1 MDAAKQEFLKEFGE
15 HYGYPN
21 TPKTIDQIRA
31 TEFNRLQDLVYL
43 DHAGATL
50 YSELQMESIFGDLT
64 SKVYGNPHSQSDS
77 SSATLEIVKDARQQG
92 LSFIQVLDYCN
103 ASPKDYKCIFT
114 FGATAALKLVGEAFP
129 WSCDST
135 FMYTME
141 NHNSVLGIREKV
153 LSNHSLQCAAVR
165 HNGILVCTITVQVIN
180 KFSLSI
186 SLTSFRYALGQ
197 GAASIAVDIE
207 ENEAPG
213 VSGENIAMKISPHQ
227 VQRRKVAGLLEG
239 KPDGH
244 VYNLF
249 AFPSECNFSGLRFDL
264 DLVKIIKEH
273 SSRDLGISS
282 VCKNG
287 QWMVL
292 IDAAK
297 GCATMP
303 PDLSKYP
310 ADFVSI
316 SFYKLFGYPT
326 GLGALIVRNDS
337 AKLLKKTYFSG
348 GTVAASIADIDFI
361 KRREGIEELF
371 EDGTVSFLSIASVR
385 HGFKILRSLTASAI
399 SRHTKSLALYTRKM
413 LLALRH
419 HNGSNV
425 CILYGHQS
433 SMELCYEMGPIV
445 SFNLKRPDGSWY
457 GYREVEKLASLSG
470 IQLRT
475 GCFCNPG
482 ACAKYLGLSHLDLLS
497 NTEAGHVCWDDHDV
511 INGKPTG
518 AVRVSFG
525 YMSTYEEAKKFIDF
539 VASSFVS
546 SQNDIC
552 HGNQLEGIEKGSPD
566 TGCHLKSITIY
577 PIKSC
582 GGFCSRS
589 WPLSKNALATSS
601 TTPFPVTSSSLSPP
615 RMDGFSLSTNIY
627 GQILGAKFI
636 VGWKEEEVQVR
647 RSGLG
652 RAAVA

>member
-1 MDAAKQEFLKEFGE
+1 ML
-15 HYGYPN
+15 
-21 TPKTIDQIRA
+21 
-31 TEFNRLQDLVYL
+31 
-43 DHAGATL
+43 
-50 YSELQMESIFGDLT
+50 M
-64 SKVYGNPHSQSDS
+64 
-77 SSATLEIVKDARQQG
+77 
-92 LSFIQVLDYCN
+92 LS
-103 ASPKDYKCIFT
+103 
-114 FGATAALKLVGEAFP
+114 
-129 WSCDST
+129 
-135 FMYTME
+135 ME
-141 NHNSVLGIREKV
+141 NLEMLFG
-153 LSNHSLQCAAVR
+153 VR
-165 HNGILVCTITVQVIN
+165 IKCQQEHKLD
-180 KFSLSI
+180 I
-186 SLTSFRYALGQ
+186 SL
-197 GAASIAVDIE
+197 
-207 ENEAPG
+207 P
-213 VSGENIAMKISPHQ
+213 VS
-227 VQRRKVAGLLEG
+227 
-239 KPDGH
+239 D
-244 VYNLF
+244 
-249 AFPSECNFSGLRFDL
+249 
-264 DLVKIIKEH
+264 
-273 SSRDLGISS
+273 
-282 VCKNG
+282 
-287 QWMVL
+287 WM
-292 IDAAK
+292 
-297 GCATMP
+297 
-303 PDLSKYP
+303 Y
-310 ADFVSI
+310 
-316 SFYKLFGYPT
+316 
-326 GLGALIVRNDS
+326 
-337 AKLLKKTYFSG
+337 
-348 GTVAASIADIDFI
+348 
-361 KRREGIEELF
+361 
-371 EDGTVSFLSIASVR
+371 
-385 HGFKILRSLTASAI
+385 ILRSIMKRYATAFCTSWYLGTLHPFLNYNFNCYTQDGKLTNSNI
-399 SRHTKSLALYTRKM
+399 ETRHTKSLALYTRKM

>member
-77 SSATLEIVKDARQQG
+77 SSATLEIVKDARQ
-92 LSFIQVLDYCN
+92 
-103 ASPKDYKCIFT
+103 
-114 FGATAALKLVGEAFP
+114 
-129 WSCDST
+129 
-135 FMYTME
+135 
-141 NHNSVLGIREKV
+141 
-153 LSNHSLQCAAVR
+153 
-165 HNGILVCTITVQVIN
+165 QVIN